1 MAEGVQTAGRAEAGA
16 GLNRAAEVPRPAD
29 VGAAGVAP
37 GAAGGCPECGTALV
51 GEFCHGCGGKR
62 PEARD
67 LSVRRF
73 FGEAAQ
79 ELTSVEHSKLF
90 HTVWSLLFRPGFL
103 TREWIA
109 GRRRRYLKPLN
120 LCLGVLALSLSAYSV
135 YKPVSMFDVEKFI
148 RADRREDSIKV
159 FERFAKRK
167 NMELGAAFDRINE
180 KWQRYMSFAP
190 LLIVGGFALVLQ
202 LVFIST
208 RRFFVEHLVFSMHF
222 VSFST
227 LLVVLLWPVYF
238 LVGIKP
244 GGYNILLAVFKWA
257 TDIAYMF
264 YAVRSVYGLG
274 RGRTLLASVVLVVGY
289 LLVYLLVLLG
299 ALVGAIVSVG
309 LS

>member
-1 MAEGVQTAGRAEAGA
+1 VAEGVQTAGRAG
-16 GLNRAAEVPRPAD
+16 D
-29 VGAAGVAP
+29 VAP
-37 GAAGGCPECGTALV
+37 GCPECGGALV
-51 GEFCHGCGGKR
+51 GDFCHGCGEKR

-67 LSVRRF
+67 LSVKHF
-73 FGEAAQ
+73 FTEAAQ

-90 HTVWSLLFRPGFL
+90 HTVWSLLFRPGSL

-120 LCLGVLALSLSAYSV
+120 LCLGVLALSLFAYSV
-135 YKPVSMFDVEKFI
+135 YKPVSMYDVEKFV
-148 RADRREDSIKV
+148 RANRREDSVKV
-159 FERFAKRK
+159 FERFAQRK
-167 NMELGAAFDRINE
+167 HMELGAAFDRINE

-238 LVGIKP
+238 FVGLKP
-244 GGYNILLAVFKWA
+244 GGAYNLLLAVCKWA
-257 TDIAYMF
+257 LDITYMF

-274 RGRTLLASVVLVVGY
+274 RGRTLLASVVLVAGY
-289 LLVYLLVLLG
+289 FLVYLLVLG
-299 ALVGAIVSVG
+299 AALVGAIITVG

>member
-1 MAEGVQTAGRAEAGA
+1 LAESVQTAGRAEAGA
-16 GLNRAAEVPRPAD
+16 GLNRAAEVPRP
-29 VGAAGVAP
+29 VGEAEGVP
-37 GAAGGCPECGTALV
+37 VTAGGCPECGTALV
-51 GEFCHGCGGKR
+51 GDFCHGCGEKR

-73 FGEAAQ
+73 FAEAAQ

-120 LCLGVLALSLSAYSV
+120 LCLGILALSLFAYSV
-135 YKPVSMFDVEKFI
+135 YKPVSMYDVEKFI

-159 FERFAKRK
+159 FERFAQRK
-167 NMELGAAFDRINE
+167 NMELSAAFDRINE
-180 KWQRYMSFAP
+180 KWQRYMSLAP

-202 LVFIST
+202 LVFIFS
-208 RRFFVEHLVFSMHF
+208 RRFFVEHFVFAMHF

-227 LLVVLLWPVYF
+227 LAVVLLWPVYF
-238 LVGIKP
+238 FIGIKP

-257 TDIAYMF
+257 VDITYMF

-274 RGRTLLASVVLVVGY
+274 RARTLVASVLLVGGY
-289 LLVYLLVLLG
+289 FLVYLLVLL
-299 ALVGAIVSVG
+299 ATLVGAIVSVG